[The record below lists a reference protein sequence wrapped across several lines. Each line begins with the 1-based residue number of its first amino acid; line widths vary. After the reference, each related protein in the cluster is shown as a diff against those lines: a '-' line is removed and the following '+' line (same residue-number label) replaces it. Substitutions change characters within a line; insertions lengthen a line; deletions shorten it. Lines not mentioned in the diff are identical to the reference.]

1 VRQVVES
8 IATYEPDNSLKKGY
22 LSIFSEI
29 FDEVKKNRWLIYQL
43 FRRDLYTTYGQSI
56 FGVLWTFI
64 VPLVSVGTFVILN
77 VSGLFNVGEINVPY
91 PIYALLG
98 FAFWQLF
105 SNGLVASS
113 NSLVRAGSMIVK
125 INFSKKALVISSMGL
140 AMVSFLVQFAL
151 TFVLFAFYGILPSL
165 VILLVPLFIIPLLLL
180 TFGIGLMLSILNAVV
195 RDFGTLLSIGM
206 TFLLFLTPILYV
218 RPQTGILAL
227 ISAYNPLY
235 YLVSVPRDLILG
247 ISVTTAGWFGLL
259 FSTVL
264 SVIIF
269 VACLVAFH
277 QAEARIAERV

>member
-1 VRQVVES
+1 VRQVTDN
-8 IATYEPDNSLKKGY
+8 IATYEPDNSLKSGY
-22 LSIFSEI
+22 LSIFREI
-29 FDEVKKNRWLIYQL
+29 FDEIKKNKWLIYQL

-64 VPLVSVGTFVILN
+64 LPIVSVGTFVVLSL
-77 VSGLFNVGEINVPY
+77 SGLFNVGQTNVPY

-105 SNGLVASS
+105 SNGLVSSS

-151 TFVLFAFYGILPSL
+151 TFVLYAYYGVIPSIM
-165 VILLVPLFIIPLLLL
+165 ILLVPLLIIPLLLL
-180 TFGIGLMLSILNAVV
+180 TFGLGLILSILNAVI

-218 RPQTGILAL
+218 RPQTGILAVFS
-227 ISAYNPLY
+227 IYNPLY
-235 YLVSVPRDLILG
+235 YLVSVPRDLVLG
-247 ISVTTAGWFGLL
+247 GPVTSAGWMGFLL
-259 FSTVL
+259 SSIL
-264 SVIIF
+264 SAILF
-269 VACLVAFH
+269 VVCLVAFH
-277 QAEARIAERV
+277 QAEARISERI